1 MTTSSWSFI
10 LCCKCDSR
18 LVFVPSFTS
27 VQENGPSCPV
37 PVVSRTTFPV
47 GDECGPT
54 TGRTE
59 VSSLD
64 SQLMVPFLSRSTFS
78 CTLALAVG
86 GFSWNLPHVRDCV
99 GASPSD
105 DAAPLPSMSFQTFL
119 RMEDAGLPVSSN
131 ATQLLEECSHPG
143 ERLSLPSM
151 ETSIQSNV
159 FPLRLLGSFQV
170 IPSPAALQFFLEDVG
185 RDT

>member
-1 MTTSSWSFI
+1 MITSSWPFI

-27 VQENGPSCPV
+27 VRENGPSCPV
-37 PVVSRTTFPV
+37 PVVSLTAYPV

-64 SQLMVPFLSRSTFS
+64 SQLMVPFLPRSTFS

-86 GFSWNLPHVRDCV
+86 GSSGNPPHLRDCV
-99 GASPSD
+99 GALPS

-119 RMEDAGLPVSSN
+119 RMGDAGLPVSSS
-131 ATQLLEECSHPG
+131 ATQLLAECSRPG

-151 ETSIQSNV
+151 ETSIQSSV
-159 FPLRLLGSFQV
+159 FPLRLLGFFQV
-170 IPSPAALQFFLEDVG
+170 IPSPAALQLFLEDVG